1 LKNYLRIIINAKIKD
16 IAHDEN
22 ININS
27 NINLNK
33 RNIEYFYNNVYSK
46 NYFSPP
52 KYRNIDNKK
61 CIASISSDV
70 PFSFTQAIKSPD
82 RKEWIDAINE
92 ELNNLYNNNI
102 MTLAHFVLHDKTLIS
117 TKWIFSNKRDSNNCI
132 IKRKACLVARWF

>member
-1 LKNYLRIIINAKIKD
+1 LKNYLRIILNTKIKE
-16 IAHDEN
+16 IAHVEN

-33 RNIEYFYNNVYSK
+33 RNIKYFYNNVYSK

-61 CIASISSDV
+61 SIASISSDI
-70 PFSFTQAIKSPD
+70 PFSFTQAI
-82 RKEWIDAINE
+82 
-92 ELNNLYNNNI
+92 
-102 MTLAHFVLHDKTLIS
+102 DKTLIS

-132 IKRKACLVARWF
+132 IKRKARLVARWF